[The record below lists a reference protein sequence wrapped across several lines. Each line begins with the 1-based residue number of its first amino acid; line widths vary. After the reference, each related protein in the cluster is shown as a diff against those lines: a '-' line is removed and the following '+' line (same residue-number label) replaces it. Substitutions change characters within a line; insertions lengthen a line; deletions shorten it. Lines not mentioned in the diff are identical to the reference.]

1 MEYESQNLTIISNI
15 NIEGYEKLH
24 NYELNQRLREWYLSP
39 ADSVWKLK
47 ELVHLDMRQMTNIVN
62 SI

>member
-47 ELVHLDMRQMTNIVN
+47 ELVHLDMRYL
-62 SI
+62 

>member
-24 NYELNQRLREWYLSP
+24 NYELNQRLGEWYLSP

-47 ELVHLDMRQMTNIVN
+47 ELVHLDMRQITN
-62 SI
+62 